1 MADEN
6 KSKELEHEDESGF
19 MFAKEMLD
27 GDVTA
32 AINFDRL
39 QYHPVYGYILFEYL
53 NCDEEQ
59 PNATPYTSH
68 PNRYWFRNKRKFI
81 SLWQAAQAMGA
92 ILVLVNYAKAGTLH
106 EDKIKVIRVI
116 ELDRD
121 GIKKEESCNCTREIF
136 QAWFRK
142 LNREC
147 LD

>member
-6 KSKELEHEDESGF
+6 KSKELEHDDESGF
-19 MFAKEMLD
+19 QFAKEMLD
-27 GDVTA
+27 GDETA

-53 NCDEEQ
+53 NCDESQ
-59 PNATPYTSH
+59 QNATPYTSH

-92 ILVLVNYAKAGTLH
+92 ILVLVNYAKAGTPH
-106 EDKIKVIRVI
+106 EDEIKVIRVI

-136 QAWFRK
+136 QEWFRK